1 MGYPQGLVQ
10 LVIVNLFSNI
20 LESFRT
26 MSRFSLKG
34 EKVVVIGGSQ
44 GIGLATAQASSASGA
59 DVVIASRSLERLT
72 AAAVTIPGYV
82 ETFPLDFTNERQVA
96 DFFQNKVGQF
106 DHLVVTAFTFGGGP
120 IKDFPMAD
128 AKAVFEGKFWGAYQ
142 AIKYAVPYLS
152 SCGSITMFSGNMVVR
167 PPAGGLAAATAATG
181 ALEVLGRTLAVELGP
196 IRVNVIS
203 PGVTD
208 TPLWGGMDDAHRQVM
223 FDKARELLPVK
234 QIAQAEDLAHAALS
248 LMTNPF
254 ITGIVLL
261 VDGGE
266 VLSMFP
272 QPQMTEGVGK
282 LTHPLID
289 VK

>member
-1 MGYPQGLVQ
+1 MFRKLNFGVAFA
-10 LVIVNLFSNI
+10 LFNHI
-20 LESFRT
+20 FRELSP
-26 MSRFSLKG
+26 MKDFSLKA
-34 EKVVVIGGSQ
+34 ERVVVIGGSQ
-44 GIGLATAQASSASGA
+44 GIGLAVAQAASVLGA
-59 DVVIASRSLERLT
+59 DVILASRSPDKLAD
-72 AAAVTIPGYV
+72 AATTIPGYV
-82 ETFPLDFTNERQVA
+82 ETYPLDFTDEQQVA
-96 DFFQNKVGQF
+96 DLFQNKVGSF
-106 DHLVVTAFTFGGGP
+106 DHLVITAFTFGGGP
-120 IKDFPMAD
+120 IADFPMAE
-128 AKAVFEGKFWGAYQ
+128 ARAVFEGKFWGAYQ

-152 SCGSITMFSGNMVVR
+152 SRGSITMFSGNMVVR

-208 TPLWGGMDDAHRQVM
+208 TPIWGGMGDATRNAM

-234 QIAQAEDLAHAALS
+234 RIAQPEDLAHAALA

-254 ITGIVLL
+254 ITGVVLL

-272 QPQMTEGVGK
+272 QPEMTKGINQ
-282 LTHPLID
+282 LTHPLVD